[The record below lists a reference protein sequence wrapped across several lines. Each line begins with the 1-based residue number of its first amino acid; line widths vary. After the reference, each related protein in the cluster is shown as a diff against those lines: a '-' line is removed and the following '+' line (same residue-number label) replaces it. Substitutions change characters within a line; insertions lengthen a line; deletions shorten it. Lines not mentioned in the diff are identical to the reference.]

1 MKGDKPMNM
10 SFHLTT
16 PQMRRGEKDVTRRPG
31 WAKLKPGDRFFAIEK
46 GQGLKKGEKVKRICQ
61 CECVSNT
68 KEMLF
73 EIVRRPFRGVR
84 SECARE
90 GFPLLSPCEFVQMFC
105 REMGVTQETMVNRIE
120 FKRV

>member
-1 MKGDKPMNM
+1 
-10 SFHLTT
+10 
-16 PQMRRGEKDVTRRPG
+16 MRWSEKDVTRRLG
-31 WAKLKPGDRFFAIEK
+31 WAKLKPGDRFWAIEK
-46 GQGLKKGEKVKRICQ
+46 GQGLKKGEKVKRICL

-73 EIVRRPFRGVR
+73 EIVRRPYRGVR

-90 GFPLLSPCEFVQMFC
+90 GFSLLSPCEFVQMFC
-105 REMGVTQETMVNRIE
+105 HEIGVTQNTMVNRIE